1 MKREET
7 TLLQLK
13 QDVDNLLNSRPDLAD
28 ATVLIDTEARTFH
41 AHMIDVT
48 SIYAESNEGFEAMGR
63 KWVTITPDYHGTT
76 HSPMEEEIPEFDEE
90 RLTLGQLE
98 ILDIKINDLLNR
110 HDEAEAEYVA
120 SQLRKILKT

>member
-13 QDVDNLLNSRPDLAD
+13 QDVDKLLNERPHLAD
-28 ATVLIDTEARTFH
+28 ATVLIDTEARTFN
-41 AHMIDVT
+41 AHMIDITNV
-48 SIYAESNEGFEAMGR
+48 YAEDDEGFEGMGR
-63 KWVTITPDYHGTT
+63 KWVTITPDYQGTT
-76 HSPMEEEIPEFDEE
+76 HSPMEEEIPEFDED
-90 RLTLGQLE
+90 RLTLAQLE
-98 ILDIKINDLLNR
+98 LLDIKINDLLNR